1 MKISGFFVIIC
12 AIVILACNKKNNDN
26 QDNINNSILNSFLSL
41 TAENDTLFIGGST
54 KIKALIDGSN
64 VSFNWSATAGDILG
78 SGNEVTYVAPTCT
91 PGNNEVKCT
100 ASASNKSES
109 KTIIITVF

>member
-1 MKISGFFVIIC
+1 MNKIIVLFIFCSVIIFSC
-12 AIVILACNKKNNDN
+12 KKDNNDN
-26 QDNINNSILNSFLSL
+26 GNDNDSMLNSFISL
-41 TAENDTLFIGGST
+41 TAENDTILTGQST
-54 KIKALIDGSN
+54 KVTATVNGSN
-64 VSFNWSATAGDILG
+64 VSFSWSATAGDILG